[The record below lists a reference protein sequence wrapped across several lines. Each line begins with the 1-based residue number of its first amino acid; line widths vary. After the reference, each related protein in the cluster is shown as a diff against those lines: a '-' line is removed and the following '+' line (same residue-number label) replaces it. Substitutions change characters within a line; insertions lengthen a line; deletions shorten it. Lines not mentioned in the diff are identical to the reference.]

1 MAKKKTKKKD
11 NDFRKFV
18 KWFWMALFAVP
29 LGIVFV
35 MLITWLGAFGA
46 LPSISEIADPPT
58 KLASEIVSYDG
69 KILGKFFN
77 KNRTNVEFD
86 DLSPHLINALVSTED
101 ERFYNHSGI
110 DVKRLVIAVAF
121 MGSRGG
127 ASTITQ
133 QLAKNQFEH
142 RAMTIAERL
151 GQKLQEWIIAA
162 QLERQ
167 FTKDEIITLYYNQFD
182 FLNLAVGIKSASKI
196 YFNSTPDSLRIEQ
209 AAMLVGMCKNPNY
222 YNPLRE
228 SKKERTLGR
237 RNQVFIQMQRNN
249 VLSQAEVD
257 SLSQLPLGLDVSR
270 AGHDK
275 GTAQYFREYLR
286 SFMKDW
292 IKENPKS
299 DGSEYNLYS
308 DGLKIHVTI
317 DSRMQE
323 YAEEA
328 MREHMSNL
336 QSIFFKVEEGR
347 KHAPFHFKSASDY
360 TKQIPRILNQ
370 AKKRSERYKKMKSN
384 GSSDSEIDKAFDTPV
399 EMTVFSWNG
408 DLDTVMTPMDSIRY
422 YKYFYQVGL
431 MSVEPQTGFIKA
443 WVGGINYKY
452 FKYDHVKQGKRQV
465 GSTFK
470 PFVYATA
477 ILEKG
482 YSPCMELPNV
492 KTCIEK
498 GMFNLQK
505 DWCPGNSDGKYGGM
519 VSLKYGLANSMN
531 TVTTYLMKQV
541 GPGPI
546 AELVREMG
554 VTSDIPSQPSIA
566 LGTLDLSVYEMVGSY
581 TTFLNKGVY
590 TEPISVLRIEDK
602 NGVVIADFEPK
613 TKEVMSEED
622 AYVIIKLLKGV
633 TEQGTGKRLR
643 LGDLGNYYR
652 GSVTGHP
659 YMFKN
664 EIIGKTGTTQMNSDG
679 WFMGG
684 VPNLVTG
691 VWTGCEDRAAHF
703 GATFYGQGATTALPI
718 WALFM
723 KKCYTNK
730 DLNISQENFEVPE
743 NEISIQ
749 LDCSEFGKKTGP
761 NEFSDN
767 STPDEF

>member
-1 MAKKKTKKKD
+1 MAKKKTKEKD
-11 NDFRKFV
+11 NDFRVFV
-18 KWFWMALFAVP
+18 KWFWLALFAVP
-29 LGIVFV
+29 VGITLV
-35 MLITWLGAFGA
+35 MLITWLGVFGP
-46 LPSISEIADPPT
+46 LPAISEIADPPT
-58 KLASEIVSYDG
+58 KLASEIVSFDG
-69 KILGKFFN
+69 KVIGKYFS

-86 DLSPHLINALVSTED
+86 NLSPHLVNALVSTED
-101 ERFYNHSGI
+101 ERYYDHSGI
-110 DVKRLVIAVAF
+110 DVRRLITAIAF

-142 RAMTIAERL
+142 QAANIWERL

-196 YFNSTPDSLRIEQ
+196 YFDTTPDSLRIEQ
-209 AAMLVGMCKNPNY
+209 AAMLVGMCKNPAY
-222 YNPLRE
+222 FNPLRE
-228 SKKERTLGR
+228 SKVERTRGR
-237 RNQVFIQMQRNN
+237 RNQVFIQMKRNN
-249 VLSQAEVD
+249 LLTQAEVD

-270 AGHDK
+270 AGHDR
-275 GTAQYFREYLR
+275 GMAQYYREYLR
-286 SFMKDW
+286 SYMKDW
-292 IKENPKS
+292 IKANPKP
-299 DGSEYNLYS
+299 DGTNYNLYS
-308 DGLKIHVTI
+308 DGLKIYVTL

-336 QSIFFKVEEGR
+336 QSIFFEKEKGR
-347 KHAPFHFKSASDY
+347 KYAPFHFRAASGY
-360 TKQIPRILNQ
+360 SNQIPRILDQ
-370 AKKRSERYKKMKSN
+370 AKRRSERYKRMKAN
-384 GSSDSEIDKAFDTPV
+384 KASDEEIEKAFNTPV
-399 EMTVFSWNG
+399 EMTVFSWKG
-408 DLDTVMTPMDSIRY
+408 DIDTVMTPMDSIRY
-422 YKYFYQVGL
+422 YKHFYQVGM

-482 YSPCMELPNV
+482 YSPCLELPNV

-519 VSLKYGLANSMN
+519 VTLKYGLANSMN

-541 GPGPI
+541 GPGPV
-546 AELVREMG
+546 AELVRSMG
-554 VTSDIPSQPSIA
+554 VTSDIPNQPSIA
-566 LGTLDLSVYEMVGSY
+566 LGTLDLSVHDMVGTY

-590 TEPISVLRIEDK
+590 MEPISVLRIEDK
-602 NGVVIADFEPK
+602 NGVVLADFEPA

-622 AYVIIKLLKGV
+622 AYVVVNLLKGV
-633 TEQGTGKRLR
+633 TEGGTGTRLR
-643 LGDLGNYYR
+643 NGATNHYQGA
-652 GSVTGHP
+652 VTGHP
-659 YMFKN
+659 YQFKN

-691 VWTGCEDRAAHF
+691 IWTGCEDRAAHF
-703 GATFYGQGATTALPI
+703 GSTFYGQGATTALPI
-718 WALFM
+718 WALYM
-723 KKCYTNK
+723 KKCYANK
-730 DLNISQENFEVPE
+730 DLNISQEDFEKPE
-743 NEISIQ
+743 GEISIQ
-749 LDCSEFGKKTGP
+749 IDCTDKGQKNGSGGFEEETL
-761 NEFSDN
+761 
-767 STPDEF
+767 DEF

>member
-1 MAKKKTKKKD
+1 MAKKKTKKQD
-11 NDFRKFV
+11 NDFRTFV
-18 KWFWMALFAVP
+18 KWFWMVLLAVP
-29 LGIVFV
+29 LGITFV
-35 MLITWLGAFGA
+35 MFITWLGAFGP

-58 KLASEIVSYDG
+58 KLASEIISYDG
-69 KILGKFFN
+69 KIMGKYFN

-86 DLSPHLINALVSTED
+86 DLSPHLVNALVSTED

-110 DVKRLVIAVAF
+110 DVKRLVIAIAF
-121 MGSRGG
+121 MGTRGG

-142 RAMTIAERL
+142 RARNIWERL

-196 YFNSTPDSLRIEQ
+196 YFDSSPDSLRVEQ
-209 AAMLVGMCKNPNY
+209 AAMLVGMCQNPNY

-228 SKKERTLGR
+228 SKKERTRGR
-237 RNQVFIQMQRNN
+237 RNQVLLQMQRNH
-249 VLSQAEVD
+249 VLSQEEVD
-257 SLSQLPLGLDVSR
+257 SLRQLPLGLEVSR
-270 AGHDK
+270 TGHDK
-275 GTAQYFREYLR
+275 GLAQYYREYLR
-286 SFMKDW
+286 SFMKEW
-292 IKENPKS
+292 IKENPKA
-299 DGSEYNLYS
+299 DGTEYNLYN
-308 DGLKIHVTI
+308 DGLKIHVTL
-317 DSRMQE
+317 DSRMQA

-336 QSIFFKVEEGR
+336 QTIFFDVEKKR
-347 KHAPFHFKSASDY
+347 KNAPFHFKSVDDY
-360 TKQIPRILNQ
+360 KTQVPRILNQ
-370 AKKRSERYKKMKSN
+370 SKKKSERYKKMKTN
-384 GSSDSEIDKAFDTPV
+384 GASDEEIETAFNTPV
-399 EMTVFSWNG
+399 EMTVFSWKG

-422 YKYFYQVGL
+422 YKHFYQVGL

-498 GMFNLQK
+498 GMFSLQK

-554 VTSDIPSQPSIA
+554 VRSEIPSQPSIA
-566 LGTLDLSVYEMVGSY
+566 LGTLDLSVYEMVGTY

-590 TEPISVLRIEDK
+590 TQPISVLRIEDK
-602 NGVVIADFEPK
+602 NGVVLADFIPE
-613 TKEVMSEED
+613 TKEVMSEEN
-622 AYVIIKLLKGV
+622 AYVIIDLLKSV
-633 TEQGTGKRLR
+633 TEEGTGKRLR

-659 YMFKN
+659 YLFKN

-684 VPNLVTG
+684 VPNLITG

-723 KKCYTNK
+723 KKCYANK
-730 DLNISQENFEVPE
+730 ALNISQENFERPE
-743 NEISIQ
+743 GELSIQ
-749 LDCSEFGKKTGP
+749 LDCSGFSKKTV
-761 NEFSDN
+761 
-767 STPDEF
+767 PDELSENTPSDEF